1 MLWALATKGRRIM
14 RGTRLT
20 QRHRRP
26 QAPAPN
32 RHAAALAMGVPSLA
46 AGARDPARAG
56 AGPRLRAALLLS
68 ARALLGASP
77 AGLDAWLAA
86 VPAALAGAGSLP
98 AALPALEARA
108 SVSAC
113 GSWLRPGAC
122 AAACACRPSARSAM
136 LARAGAGAGARW
148 WRAAPTS
155 RIHISLTGRTHS
167 CLVTLTR
174 RGAARLHCAAGAR
187 PRLRPRRAGQPG

>member
-1 MLWALATKGRRIM
+1 M

-46 AGARDPARAG
+46 AGARNPARAR
-56 AGPRLRAALLLS
+56 AGHRLRAALLLS

-86 VPAALAGAGSLP
+86 APAALAGAGSLP

-108 SVSAC
+108 PLAPGSVC
-113 GSWLRPGAC
+113 GSWLRPRHGRQLHANAAPPRAVQRMHALVPALGACWRRAAPLNECLGRESAVRPAC
-122 AAACACRPSARSAM
+122 AARPAHDRE
-136 LARAGAGAGARW
+136 RI
-148 WRAAPTS
+148 AALPAT
-155 RIHISLTGRTHS
+155 
-167 CLVTLTR
+167 
-174 RGAARLHCAAGAR
+174 RGATGCRLG
-187 PRLRPRRAGQPG
+187 